1 MVKERERERSEI
13 FVSSFFSRYEKK
25 KMKERRERNFLS
37 LTNVVEPGAHRA
49 VVREKPVIVV
59 RFWPAHVHVLER
71 GAVVGLLEQGV
82 RPDAV
87 GRLEAPH
94 VGDRERRDLDVHAP
108 DVAAGRGAD
117 LGDDAEGLEVGGEKE
132 RERER

>member
-1 MVKERERERSEI
+1 MV
-13 FVSSFFSRYEKK
+13 
-25 KMKERRERNFLS
+25 
-37 LTNVVEPGAHRA
+37 
-49 VVREKPVIVV
+49 VV

-132 RERER
+132 RERDKEGAAAVSKKKAGAAASPSFPPLRLPQRLNKNDSHV